1 MKIYKSKK
9 AEERIISTYDA
20 LLREWNVP
28 VTQKDVETRY
38 GTTHI
43 NICGK
48 HDGAPLV
55 LFHGVGDDS
64 ALMWVYNA
72 ARLAEEFRVYAID
85 TIGGPGKSRPNE
97 NYNKSFDDAIWI
109 DDILNS
115 LGLEKVNI
123 AGVSHGG
130 YLTQYYCHM
139 RPAKVIRA
147 ICMAASVAA
156 GESGNPLITIIKILF
171 PEALFPTD
179 KNITKLIRK
188 LCGENFGVFTS
199 NQLLVEHF
207 TYLLRGYNNMA
218 MGNHKV
224 TTFTQEQIDVIRD
237 KCLFLVGES
246 DPFMKLGG
254 KEMLSSY
261 RMHANCFPKVGHAIN
276 HEIADEIN
284 SILID
289 YFKERINVFS

>member
-20 LLREWNVP
+20 LIREWNVP
-28 VTQKDVETRY
+28 VTQTDVDTRY

-64 ALMWVYNA
+64 ALMWIYNA
-72 ARLAEEFRVYAID
+72 AKLSEEFRVYAID

-130 YLTQYYCHM
+130 YLTQYYCHK
-139 RPAKVIRA
+139 RPDKVIKA
-147 ICMAASVAA
+147 VCMASSVAA
-156 GESGNPLITIIKILF
+156 GKSGNPLITMMKIFF

-179 KNITKLIRK
+179 NNIRKLIRK
-188 LCGENFGVFTS
+188 LSGENVGAFTD
-199 NQLLVEHF
+199 NQLIMEHF
-207 TYLLRGYNNMA
+207 TYLSRGFNNMA

-224 TTFTQEQIDVIRD
+224 TTFTDEQIDIIRD
-237 KCLFLVGES
+237 KCWFLVGEA
-246 DPFMKLGG
+246 DPFMKLGRA
-254 KEMLSSY
+254 KEMLNSY
-261 RMHANCFPKVGHAIN
+261 RMHAKCFPKVGHGIN

-284 SILID
+284 CILID
-289 YFKERINVFS
+289 YFKERVSV

>member
-9 AEERIISTYDA
+9 AEERILSTYDA
-20 LLREWNVP
+20 LIREWNVP
-28 VTQKDVETRY
+28 VTQTDVDTRY

-48 HDGAPLV
+48 HDGPPLV

-64 ALMWVYNA
+64 ALMWIYNA
-72 ARLAEEFRVYAID
+72 AKLSEEFRVYAID

-97 NYNKSFDDAIWI
+97 NYNRSFDDAIWI

-123 AGVSHGG
+123 AGVSYGG
-130 YLTQYYCHM
+130 HLTQYYCYM
-139 RPAKVIRA
+139 RPDKVIRA
-147 ICMAASVAA
+147 ICMAASIEV
-156 GESGNPLITIIKILF
+156 GKSTNPLIAMIRILF
-171 PEALFPTD
+171 PEALYPSD
-179 KNITKLIRK
+179 KNVRKLIRK
-188 LCGENFGVFTS
+188 LCGDNFEVFTD

-207 TYLLRGYNNMA
+207 TYLLKGFNNMA
-218 MGNHKV
+218 MGRHKV
-224 TTFTQEQIDVIRD
+224 GSFTEEQLDIIRD
-237 KCLFLVGES
+237 KCLFLVGEA
-246 DPFMKLGG
+246 DPFMKLGRA
-254 KEMLSSY
+254 KELLNSY
-261 RMHANCFPKVGHAIN
+261 KMRAKFFRKVGHAIN

-289 YFKERINVFS
+289 YFKERIIM

>member
-9 AEERIISTYDA
+9 AEERILSTYDA
-20 LLREWNVP
+20 LIREWNVP
-28 VTQKDVETRY
+28 VTQTDVETRY

-64 ALMWVYNA
+64 ALMWIYNA
-72 ARLAEEFRVYAID
+72 AKLSEEFRVYAID

-97 NYNKSFDDAIWI
+97 NYNKSFDDALWI
-109 DDILNS
+109 DDVLS
-115 LGLEKVNI
+115 TLGLDKVNI

-130 YLTQYYCHM
+130 YLAQYYCHK
-139 RPAKVIRA
+139 RPDKVIKA
-147 ICMAASVAA
+147 VCMASSVAA
-156 GESGNPLITIIKILF
+156 GKSGNPLITMMKIFF

-179 KNITKLIRK
+179 NNIRKLIRK
-188 LCGENFGVFTS
+188 LSGENVGAFTD
-199 NQLLVEHF
+199 NQLIMEHF

-224 TTFTQEQIDVIRD
+224 TTFTEEQIDVIRD

-246 DPFMKLGG
+246 DPFMTLGG
-254 KEMLSSY
+254 KEMLNSN
-261 RMHANCFPKVGHAIN
+261 RMSAKFFPKVGHGIN

-289 YFKERINVFS
+289 YFKESIIV